1 MVYCRDLYLGLCCL
15 TEIFLTLQ
23 VLLMIPLLTNECRPT
38 LNKVMNNLEI
48 TTENFFEWFSFN
60 NLKADASKCHFF
72 ISSYQP
78 VPVNFRGSIIESS
91 NCKKLIVLYIDN
103 NFSFKYYIRI
113 SRKASQKLHAFS
125 RISKYISEDR
135 KRMLFKF
142 FFI

>member
-1 MVYCRDLYLGLCCL
+1 
-15 TEIFLTLQ
+15 
-23 VLLMIPLLTNECRPT
+23 MIPLLTNECRPT

>member
-1 MVYCRDLYLGLCCL
+1 
-15 TEIFLTLQ
+15 
-23 VLLMIPLLTNECRPT
+23 MIPLLTNECGPT
-38 LNKVMNNLEI
+38 FNKVMNNLEI
-48 TTENFFEWFSFN
+48 IEWFSFN

-91 NCKKLIVLYIDN
+91 NCKKLIGLYIDN

-135 KRMLFKF
+135 KRMLFKS